1 MPKTVAIIPVRYAS
15 TRLPGKLIKS
25 EARVHTGKYLIEHVN
40 RGEYI
45 EAKYNYP
52 HIDSFC
58 YYIESPQI
66 LRSVTILK
74 GSPIYPFIL

>member
-1 MPKTVAIIPVRYAS
+1 MTKTVAIIPARYAS

-45 EAKYNYP
+45 EGKDNYP

-58 YYIESPQI
+58 YYIESSQI
-66 LRSVTILK
+66 LKPVAMLK
-74 GSPIYPFIL
+74 GF